1 MRGAEHGLMHVWADA
16 ATRLGVREG
25 LGARRGATS
34 APRAERD
41 VTHAMLR
48 SLGRLEGSAAG
59 HGSAYLVA
67 WPPDM

>member
-1 MRGAEHGLMHVWADA
+1 MRPAGHILVHVWADT
-16 ATRLGVREG
+16 ATGSGVQEG

-48 SLGRLEGSAAG
+48 SLGRLEGHA
-59 HGSAYLVA
+59 
-67 WPPDM
+67 